1 MKKIITIFI
10 AACIL
15 TSCSKKPQFDCG
27 CETLVS
33 NDNEKKPF
41 AKYIAGGQTA
51 STLIEMT
58 KKPFTGTCAT
68 FTDDRAKEILGL
80 YTFENGYRTKSIS
93 YKMLDTVKLQTRE
106 LTYDDKDVAT
116 GWEKNYKIV
125 GNENV
130 QTYEIIYDGK
140 NAPTGWDKDYKMV
153 GTEKMQTKD
162 IKFSGDKKDGWELE
176 IGEIKDDT
184 KEHLYFANVD
194 EYKEYTNSTV
204 SYSYKLGFEEIGEYN
219 VLFGTID
226 KKSCVYLLKNGP
238 GGDAEFLCKSDV
250 QYYTNSD
257 IEKTKDFFECVKSK
271 NLKGFWYKYYPK
283 Q

>member
-15 TSCSKKPQFDCG
+15 TSCSKKPEFDCG

-33 NDNEKKPF
+33 NDSKKNPF

-51 STLIEMT
+51 STLIEMK

-68 FTDDRAKEILGL
+68 FSDDRAKEILGL

-106 LTYDDKDVAT
+106 LTYDEKDVAT

-125 GNENV
+125 G
-130 QTYEIIYDGK
+130 
-140 NAPTGWDKDYKMV
+140 
-153 GTEKMQTKD
+153 TEKMQTKD
-162 IKFSGDKKDGWELE
+162 IKISGDKKDGWELE

-219 VLFGTID
+219 ALFGTTD
-226 KKSCVYLLKNGP
+226 KKSCVHLMKNGP

-250 QYYTNSD
+250 QYYTNRE